1 VTTPRTDAVPSDAVE
16 GHRATPRQAPA
27 DGLDV
32 RDLDVDLGGRP
43 VLRDVDLAVP
53 AGEFLGVLGPNGA
66 GKTTLLRAV
75 LGLVPVRSGTI
86 LVRGA
91 PPTRDRSRLG
101 YVPQRHEFAWDYP
114 VSVLD
119 AVLTGRSARLG
130 VWRRP
135 RTRDWEAAADAV
147 DRVGLADLAARPVG
161 ELSGGQ
167 RQRVLVARALVAD
180 PEVLLLDE
188 PYTGLDLPAQE
199 ELAAL
204 FTRLAAEGRAVVM
217 TTHDLLGALHGCAR
231 LALVNGTV
239 VAVGPGSALRDP
251 LLWQR
256 TFGVGPDSPLLRV
269 LDGA

>member
-1 VTTPRTDAVPSDAVE
+1 MTEGGDATSRGTHADA
-16 GHRATPRQAPA
+16 
-27 DGLDV
+27 LDI
-32 RDLDVDLGGRP
+32 RELGVDLGGRP

-66 GKTTLLRAV
+66 GKTTLLRAI
-75 LGLVPVRSGTI
+75 LGLVPVRSGTV

-91 PPTRDRSRLG
+91 PPSRGRTRLG

-130 VWRRP
+130 VWRRA
-135 RTRDWEAAADAV
+135 RARDWDAAAEAV
-147 DRVGLADLAARPVG
+147 DRVGLADLAGRPVG

-167 RQRVLVARALVAD
+167 RQRVLVARALVAE

-199 ELAAL
+199 QLATL
-204 FTRLAAEGRAVVM
+204 FARLAAEGRAVVM
-217 TTHDLLGALHGCAR
+217 TTHDLLAALHGCDR
-231 LALVNGTV
+231 LALVNRTV
-239 VAVGPGSALRDP
+239 VAVGARSELRDP
-251 LLWQR
+251 APWRR
-256 TFGVGPDSPLLRV
+256 TFGVGEDSPLLRI

>member
-1 VTTPRTDAVPSDAVE
+1 MTVPRTDPIPAHAVE
-16 GHRATPRQAPA
+16 AGDAAPGEVSG
-27 DGLDV
+27 DGLEI
-32 RDLDVDLGGRP
+32 RGLDVDLGGRP
-43 VLRDVDLAVP
+43 VLRGVDLAVP
-53 AGEFLGVLGPNGA
+53 GGEFLGVLGPNGA

-75 LGLVPVRSGTI
+75 LGLVPIRSGSV
-86 LVRGA
+86 LVGGA
-91 PPTRDRSRLG
+91 RPARCRSRLG

-135 RTRDWEAAADAV
+135 RAGDWDAAAEAL

-204 FTRLAAEGRAVVM
+204 FTRLAADGRAVVM

-231 LALVNGTV
+231 IALVNGTV
-239 VAVGPGSALRDP
+239 VAVGARSALRDP
-251 LLWQR
+251 ALWQR
-256 TFGVGPDSPLLRV
+256 TFGVGPDSPVLRI